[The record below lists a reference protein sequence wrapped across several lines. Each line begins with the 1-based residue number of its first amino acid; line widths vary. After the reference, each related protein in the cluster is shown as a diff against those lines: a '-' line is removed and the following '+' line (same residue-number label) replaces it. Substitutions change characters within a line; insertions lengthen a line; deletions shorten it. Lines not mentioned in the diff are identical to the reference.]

1 MLFLKR
7 SHLTV
12 NLDLDDFVAFMKL
25 ERLPMD
31 LLPQISEVL
40 KEADKLLE
48 LAVRLESVTLVL
60 IVSCVLSSPLDPVI
74 IVLDP
79 RPL

>member
-1 MLFLKR
+1 MR

-12 NLDLDDFVAFMKL
+12 NLDLDDFVGFMKL
-25 ERLPMD
+25 ERLPID
-31 LLPQISEVL
+31 LLPQISDVL
-40 KEADKLLE
+40 NEADKLLE
-48 LAVRLESVTLVL
+48 LAVRLVSVCLVL